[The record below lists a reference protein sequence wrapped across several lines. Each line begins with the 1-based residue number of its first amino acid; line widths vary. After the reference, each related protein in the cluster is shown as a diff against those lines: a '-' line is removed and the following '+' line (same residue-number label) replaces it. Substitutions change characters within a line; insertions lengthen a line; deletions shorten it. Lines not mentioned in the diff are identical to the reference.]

1 MRMNR
6 IAIQNCINHASNNT
20 KEANERLM
28 SKISA
33 LLDSKTISFDEL
45 SSCLGLTQE
54 SLTQIL
60 YNRVCNFTLYQS
72 FVIEQLYNS
81 ASSLMQDKQPIPQ
94 MRDYNTSV
102 MPRQPQQVNR
112 RKSYSR
118 EDIELTQR
126 LMKELSNHPE
136 MMNMIK
142 KSLK

>member
-1 MRMNR
+1 MNR

-20 KEANERLM
+20 EEANERLM
-28 SKISA
+28 SKINA

-72 FVIEQLYNS
+72 FVIEQLYKS
-81 ASSLMQDKQPIPQ
+81 ASSLMQDKQRIPQ

-126 LMKELSNHPE
+126 LMKELSKHPE

>member
-6 IAIQNCINHASNNT
+6 IAIQNCINHASNGTQEVNT
-20 KEANERLM
+20 KLL
-28 SKISA
+28 SKMSA

-54 SLTQIL
+54 SLSQIL
-60 YNRVCNFTLYQS
+60 YNRVCNFTVYQS
-72 FVIEQLYNS
+72 FVVEQLYNS
-81 ASSLMQDKQPIPQ
+81 ASSLMQEKPCVPQ
-94 MRDYNTSV
+94 MHEYNSNA
-102 MPRQPQQVNR
+102 MSRSLQQSNK
-112 RKSYSR
+112 RKLYSK

>member
-1 MRMNR
+1 MNR

-72 FVIEQLYNS
+72 FVIEQLYKS
-81 ASSLMQDKQPIPQ
+81 ASSLMQDKQRIPQ

>member
-1 MRMNR
+1 MNR

-20 KEANERLM
+20 QEANERLM

-72 FVIEQLYNS
+72 FVIEELYNS
-81 ASSLMQDKQPIPQ
+81 VSSLMQDKQPIPQ

-126 LMKELSNHPE
+126 LMKELSKHPE

>member
-1 MRMNR
+1 MNR

-20 KEANERLM
+20 QEANERLM

-45 SSCLGLTQE
+45 SSCLGLNQE

-81 ASSLMQDKQPIPQ
+81 ASSLMQDKQRIPQ

-126 LMKELSNHPE
+126 LMKELSKHPE

>member
-1 MRMNR
+1 MNR

-20 KEANERLM
+20 QEANERLM
-28 SKISA
+28 SKINA

-45 SSCLGLTQE
+45 SSCLGLNQE
-54 SLTQIL
+54 SLTHIL
-60 YNRVCNFTLYQS
+60 YNRVCNFTIYQS

-81 ASSLMQDKQPIPQ
+81 AYSLMQEKQRIPQ

-102 MPRQPQQVNR
+102 MPRQTQQVNR
-112 RKSYSR
+112 PKSYSR

-126 LMKELSNHPE
+126 LMEELTKHPE

>member
-1 MRMNR
+1 MNR
-6 IAIQNCINHASNNT
+6 IAIQNCLNHASHNT
-20 KEANERLM
+20 QEANERLL

-45 SSCLGLTQE
+45 SSCLGLNQE

-60 YNRVCNFTLYQS
+60 YTRVCNFTLYQS
-72 FVIEQLYNS
+72 FVIEQLYKS
-81 ASSLMQDKQPIPQ
+81 ASSLMQDKQPLPQ

-118 EDIELTQR
+118 DDIELTQR
-126 LMKELSNHPE
+126 LMNELSKHPE
-136 MMNMIK
+136 MMSMIK